1 MKRLNNYQNKRRP
14 EFNFLRYK
22 IVRGHTSRI
31 EKNKVAMKAG
41 YETIKYQQ

>member
-1 MKRLNNYQNKRRP
+1 MKRLNNYQRKRRP

-22 IVRGHTSRI
+22 ILRDQASRI
-31 EKNKVAMKAG
+31 EKNKVAMKTG